1 VCLCTAECWKGGE
14 SFEAHLG
21 AVTLLSSPRFLF
33 FKKKKNLFRAMAG
46 SEERIKGSLVELEL
60 EERTPESWEMAD
72 LEENM
77 KKLLAATQVSSS
89 SSSSASMVSAV
100 DCRGVGGEVVG
111 VLDSVVGGHR
121 GVEQVDSFLREALQ
135 NPRDRLT
142 SKCVFFVMFFRHS
155 RSSFEIVASRRESP
169 VGSFLEK
176 YWLVYSVMC
185 VTFGWVLEDIFW
197 SIVE

>member
-1 VCLCTAECWKGGE
+1 
-14 SFEAHLG
+14 
-21 AVTLLSSPRFLF
+21 
-33 FKKKKNLFRAMAG
+33 MAG
-46 SEERIKGSLVELEL
+46 SEERIKGSMVELEL

-89 SSSSASMVSAV
+89 SSSASMVSAV
-100 DCRGVGGEVVG
+100 DCRVVGGEVVA

-142 SKCVFFVMFFRHS
+142 SKCVFLWCSLGIRGVVLRLWH
-155 RSSFEIVASRRESP
+155 RRQSLLL
-169 VGSFLEK
+169 GLFLK
-176 YWLVYSVMC
+176 I
-185 VTFGWVLEDIFW
+185 FG
-197 SIVE
+197 

>member
-1 VCLCTAECWKGGE
+1 
-14 SFEAHLG
+14 
-21 AVTLLSSPRFLF
+21 
-33 FKKKKNLFRAMAG
+33 MAG

-89 SSSSASMVSAV
+89 SSSSSASMVSAV
-100 DCRGVGGEVVG
+100 DCRGVGGEVVVG

-142 SKCVFFVMFFRHS
+142 SKCVCFCD
-155 RSSFEIVASRRESP
+155 A
-169 VGSFLEK
+169 L
-176 YWLVYSVMC
+176 
-185 VTFGWVLEDIFW
+185 
-197 SIVE
+197 

>member
-1 VCLCTAECWKGGE
+1 MELHKICVPLYCGVLERRREVWS
-14 SFEAHLG
+14 SFRRRNIIILP
-21 AVTLLSSPRFLF
+21 LFLV
-33 FKKKKNLFRAMAG
+33 KKIKIKRKILFRAMAG
-46 SEERIKGSLVELEL
+46 SEERIKGSMVELEL

-142 SKCVFFVMFFRHS
+142 SKFVFLWCSLGIWVVVLRLWH
-155 RSSFEIVASRRESP
+155 RGESLLL
-169 VGSFLEK
+169 GLFLK
-176 YWLVYSVMC
+176 NI
-185 VTFGWVLEDIFW
+185 G
-197 SIVE
+197 

>member
-1 VCLCTAECWKGGE
+1 
-14 SFEAHLG
+14 
-21 AVTLLSSPRFLF
+21 
-33 FKKKKNLFRAMAG
+33 MAG

-77 KKLLAATQVSSS
+77 KKLLAATQMSS
-89 SSSSASMVSAV
+89 SSSSASMVSAL

-142 SKCVFFVMFFRHS
+142 SKCVF
-155 RSSFEIVASRRESP
+155 
-169 VGSFLEK
+169 L
-176 YWLVYSVMC
+176 
-185 VTFGWVLEDIFW
+185 
-197 SIVE
+197 

>member
-1 VCLCTAECWKGGE
+1 
-14 SFEAHLG
+14 
-21 AVTLLSSPRFLF
+21 
-33 FKKKKNLFRAMAG
+33 MAG
-46 SEERIKGSLVELEL
+46 SEERIKGSMVELEL

-89 SSSSASMVSAV
+89 SSSASMVSAV
-100 DCRGVGGEVVG
+100 DCRVVGGEVVA

-142 SKCVFFVMFFRHS
+142 SKCVF
-155 RSSFEIVASRRESP
+155 
-169 VGSFLEK
+169 L
-176 YWLVYSVMC
+176 
-185 VTFGWVLEDIFW
+185 
-197 SIVE
+197 

>member
-1 VCLCTAECWKGGE
+1 
-14 SFEAHLG
+14 
-21 AVTLLSSPRFLF
+21 
-33 FKKKKNLFRAMAG
+33 MAG
-46 SEERIKGSLVELEL
+46 SEERIKGSMVELEL

-77 KKLLAATQVSSS
+77 KKLLAATQVSSSS

-142 SKCVFFVMFFRHS
+142 SKFVF
-155 RSSFEIVASRRESP
+155 
-169 VGSFLEK
+169 L
-176 YWLVYSVMC
+176 
-185 VTFGWVLEDIFW
+185 
-197 SIVE
+197 

>member
-1 VCLCTAECWKGGE
+1 
-14 SFEAHLG
+14 
-21 AVTLLSSPRFLF
+21 
-33 FKKKKNLFRAMAG
+33 MAG
-46 SEERIKGSLVELEL
+46 SEERIKGSMVELEL

-142 SKCVFFVMFFRHS
+142 SKCVFLLCSLGIRGVVLRLWH
-155 RSSFEIVASRRESP
+155 RGESLLL
-169 VGSFLEK
+169 GLFLK
-176 YWLVYSVMC
+176 NI
-185 VTFGWVLEDIFW
+185 G
-197 SIVE
+197 